1 MAGRV
6 TCAGL
11 LLMCVAP
18 AAAQGPSPILLEQ
31 RQRELVMV
39 RHLRQHVADPGDG
52 LALAADRRDLQRLR
66 SGTVASSPVPLTG
79 TASDDELVDAVG
91 ALVDVWYA
99 RLVER
104 LPFAMMPRERLAAL
118 QRAQQAVGQ
127 LQSRGRRGL
136 ETWLPEVL
144 LELNALMRASGG
156 QGELQDGPIDV
167 ALQLADA
174 AAAGRPMLAPAPYPP
189 VRGGPGAPPPG
200 PGSVRPPA
208 TYPPSTG
215 PGAYPSPPLPPSGGP
230 TPYSLPPA
238 YEAYSGQAAGAGGH
252 AACQTLR
259 TSAGVSQSV
268 ADMVRAAECW
278 ARTPTWPGWGEQALE
293 SLDWAVSLAAAE
305 RNCQALRTV
314 IDTVRENGPRLA
326 AAGLTGGVAALADRG
341 EGERR
346 RLQGQSLCR

>member
-6 TCAGL
+6 ACAGL
-11 LLMCVAP
+11 LLMSVAP

-39 RHLRQHVADPGDG
+39 RHLRQHVVDPGDG

-66 SGTVASSPVPLTG
+66 SGVIASAAVPLAG

-99 RLVER
+99 RIVER
-104 LPFAMMPRERLAAL
+104 QPFGMMPRERLAAL
-118 QRAQQAVGQ
+118 QRVQQAVGQ

-144 LELNALMRASGG
+144 VETNALLRASGG
-156 QGELQDGPIDV
+156 QGELQDASIDV
-167 ALQLADA
+167 ALRLADA
-174 AAAGRPMLAPAPYPP
+174 AAAGRPMLAP
-189 VRGGPGAPPPG
+189 GPA
-200 PGSVRPPA
+200 
-208 TYPPSTG
+208 
-215 PGAYPSPPLPPSGGP
+215 PGAYPTAPLPPSSGP
-230 TPYSLPPA
+230 TPYALPPA
-238 YEAYSGQAAGAGGH
+238 YEAYSGQAGGAGGY

-268 ADMVRAAECW
+268 ADMVRSAECW
-278 ARTPTWPGWGEQALE
+278 TRTPTWPGWGEQALE
-293 SLDWAVSLAAAE
+293 SLDWAVSLSVAE
-305 RNCQALRTV
+305 RSCQALRTS
-314 IDTVRENGPRLA
+314 IETVREIGPRLA
-326 AAGLTGGVAALADRG
+326 AAGLTGSVTALAEHG
-341 EGERR
+341 ERERR